1 MSVNFS
7 QSFVHLKVFF
17 RFSSSLLYISLF
29 NSLSL
34 YYNATN
40 DYSQPNR
47 FINNNDEFPKSS
59 ACDENP
65 SNENSQNTQNSCD
78 TSNNNQLIN
87 WSFDNF
93 ICTDESEEKIYE
105 DLCYVTISYP
115 LEVSIHFL
123 SYTFVRVCF
132 LQLFFR

>member
-1 MSVNFS
+1 MSVFTLS
-7 QSFVHLKVFF
+7 PLIIFHLKVFF

-34 YYNATN
+34 YYNAIN
-40 DYSQPNR
+40 DSQPNR
-47 FINNNDEFPKSS
+47 FSNNNDEFPKSS

-87 WSFDNF
+87 WSFENF
-93 ICTDESEEKIYE
+93 ICMDESEERVYE

-115 LEVSIHFL
+115 EVSIHFL
-123 SYTFVRVCF
+123 LFKFV
-132 LQLFFR
+132 FFIT